1 MGEEV
6 LLLGVWR
13 SPFSRRVE
21 VALKP
26 KGVQYKYTELDLS
39 NESALFLQ
47 YNPIY
52 KKVPVL
58 VHNEQPIVESQ
69 VILKYI
75 DETWQA
81 GTEPESFMG
90 GDQSNFFFIRIFFII
105 LQCIMHWYSFF
116 FFFFQSL
123 VLKYNE

>member
-21 VALKP
+21 VALKL
-26 KGVQYKYTELDLS
+26 KGVQYKYIEQDFS

-58 VHNEQPIVESQ
+58 VHNEKPIVESQ
-69 VILKYI
+69 VILEYI
-75 DETWQA
+75 DETWQGYPLLPKDPYERA
-81 GTEPESFMG
+81 SACFWPS
-90 GDQSNFFFIRIFFII
+90 S
-105 LQCIMHWYSFF
+105 
-116 FFFFQSL
+116 
-123 VLKYNE
+123 